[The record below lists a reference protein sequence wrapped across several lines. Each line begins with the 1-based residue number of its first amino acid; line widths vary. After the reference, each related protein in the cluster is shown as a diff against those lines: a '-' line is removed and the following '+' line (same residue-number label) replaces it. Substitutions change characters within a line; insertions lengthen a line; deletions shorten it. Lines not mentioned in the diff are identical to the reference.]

1 MVNRYFDRDTALQQ
15 IRSCGFACEAG
26 PIEMNVAFSWLCD
39 ALARGPKFLPG
50 QGVLAKVKASAAGL
64 SLEQERH
71 FYVVGVVMD
80 SDTDRRFWKYSLSY
94 DPPQPYHYGTTHL
107 TNVREEDIRIP
118 TLEELQ
124 AQAIEDEEARED
136 VITNAQFGVGA

>member
-1 MVNRYFDRDTALQQ
+1 MPKQYFDRDTALAQ
-15 IRSCGFACEAG
+15 IRSCAFACEAG
-26 PIEMNVAFSWLCD
+26 PIEMNVAFKWLSD
-39 ALARGPKFLPG
+39 ALERGPKFLPG
-50 QGVLAKVKASAAGL
+50 QGVLAKVSAKAAGTL
-64 SLEQERH
+64 LEKEMH
-71 FYVVGVVMD
+71 FYVVGVAMD

-124 AQAIEDEEARED
+124 AQAISGEWWIE
-136 VITNAQFGVGA
+136 